1 MTVAAVAPAAS
12 VRTAAALQVDRLF
25 LSLAAA
31 SLVVGVS
38 LGMYMGMKQ
47 DFMLAPVHAHLNL
60 LGWASLGLFGLAY
73 RAYPD
78 LGRSKAA
85 RVHLA
90 LSGPSAVL
98 FPAAI
103 YMAVVHDQHQYVIL
117 PAVMWLAGAML
128 FLALMLGAGRS
139 STAERPA

>member
-1 MTVAAVAPAAS
+1 MTMNRMTALWA
-12 VRTAAALQVDRLF
+12 RTALVWF
-25 LSLAAA
+25 LLTIFF
-31 SLVVGVS
+31 
-38 LGMYMGMKQ
+38 GMYMGMKQ

-98 FPAAI
+98 FPAAV
-103 YMAVVHDQHQYVIL
+103 YMTVVHDQHQYVIL
-117 PAVMWLAGAML
+117 PAVMWLAGAVL
-128 FLALMLGAGRS
+128 FLALMLVGGRS
-139 STAERPA
+139 PAAE